1 MDIGNQKS
9 KLTRS
14 PWFWVPSLYYA
25 EGIPYVVAM
34 TVSVIMY
41 KRLGISNTDIAL
53 YTSWLYLPWV
63 IKPLWSP
70 LVEIFG
76 TKRRW
81 IYIMQLIIGAAFAC
95 VALTIPVPDFFKYSL
110 VLLWLIAFN
119 SATHDIAAD
128 GFYILGLD
136 THQQSWFVGI
146 RSTFYRLS
154 MLTGQG
160 LLVMLAGF
168 IESNTGLGSVNL
180 NVSSITQEKSAVIQ
194 PFAAEPEKMIFQ
206 LDENSSLKLCS
217 FSGDKIEIPMQT
229 CGKDEVSKIVG
240 KAREWNGFKEK
251 KENKIDK
258 APNSGW
264 WKSNITQPLETAII
278 KYFGKKKPEIQKEAG
293 NFGIVYIGLNK
304 KPEKD
309 SKIVVNFGQKRGD
322 KSIKVIEGVRHEFTS
337 ENWNRPLMSIIQIDP
352 QLKTI
357 TSAEFVAVS
366 GNIRLSWG
374 IVFIIIAITF
384 GLFSTY
390 HFFILPYPETDKP
403 SEHDL
408 KGKLVSEFFRP
419 FVCFFQKDGVI
430 AALSFLLLYRLGE
443 SQLLKLASPFLLDS
457 REMEGLNMTTGQVGL
472 AYGTVGILM
481 LTIGGITGGILAAR
495 HGLKQWI
502 WCMALC
508 INIPHLLY
516 VYMSFCLPENFA
528 VITACVAL
536 EQLGYGFGFAA
547 YMLFMVY
554 FVEDSEYKTAH
565 YAIMTGFM
573 ALGMMIPGMWSG
585 WLQSLI
591 GYQNF
596 FIWVC
601 FCIIPC
607 FIAVS
612 FVKIDPDFGKKKE
625 S

>member
-1 MDIGNQKS
+1 MPG
-9 KLTRS
+9 S

-70 LVEIFG
+70 VVEIFG

-81 IYIMQLIIGAAFAC
+81 IYLMQLVIGAAFAC
-95 VALTIPVPDFFKYSL
+95 VALTIPAPDFFRYSL
-110 VLLWLIAFN
+110 ALLWLVAFN

-136 THQQSWFVGI
+136 THQQAWFVGI

-168 IESNTGLGSVNL
+168 IESNTGLGSVKMNI
-180 NVSSITQEKSAVIQ
+180 VSSIQENSSIIQ
-194 PFAAEPEKMIFQ
+194 TANTEPEKMVFK
-206 LDENSSLKLCS
+206 LDENGPLKLCS
-217 FSGDKIEIPMQT
+217 FSGDNIKIPIQT
-229 CGKDEVSKIVG
+229 CSKDDVSSIVS
-240 KAREWNGFKEK
+240 KAREWNGFEEK
-251 KENKIDK
+251 KEEKKNKETS
-258 APNSGW
+258 ANL
-264 WKSNITQPLETAII
+264 WKSKIVQPIENAII
-278 KYFGKKKPEIQKEAG
+278 KYFGKKKSEVKKEAG
-293 NFGIVYIGLNK
+293 NFGISYIGLNR
-304 KPEKD
+304 KPEEG
-309 SKIVVNFGQKRGD
+309 SRIVVNFGQKAGD
-322 KSIKVIEGVRHEFTS
+322 KSIKVIEGTRKEFTS
-337 ENWNRPLMSIIQIDP
+337 ENWNRPLMSIIQLDS
-352 QLKTI
+352 QLRTAA
-357 TSAEFVAVS
+357 SGEFVAVS
-366 GNIRLSWG
+366 GNIRLSWS
-374 IVFIIIAITF
+374 IVFIIIAIAF

-390 HFFILPYPETDKP
+390 HFLILPFPEADKP
-403 SEHDL
+403 GGRDL
-408 KGKLVSEFFRP
+408 HGRLVSELFKP
-419 FVCFFQKDGVI
+419 FVSFFQKDGVVS
-430 AALSFLLLYRLGE
+430 ALTFLLLFRLGE
-443 SQLLKLASPFLLDS
+443 SQLLKLASPFMLDS
-457 REMEGLNMTTGQVGL
+457 REMEGLNITTGQVGL

-481 LTIGGITGGILAAR
+481 LTIGGIAGGILAAR
-495 HGLKQWI
+495 HGLKKWI
-502 WCMALC
+502 WWMALS
-508 INIPHLLY
+508 INVPHLLY
-516 VYMSFCLPENFA
+516 VYMSICLPDNFA

-591 GYQNF
+591 GYPNF
-596 FIWVC
+596 FIWIC
-601 FCIIPC
+601 LCIIPC
-607 FIAVS
+607 FIAVGL
-612 FVKIDPDFGKKKE
+612 VKIDPEFGMKK
-625 S
+625 SSSS

>member
-1 MDIGNQKS
+1 M
-9 KLTRS
+9 
-14 PWFWVPSLYYA
+14 PSLYYA

-70 LVEIFG
+70 IVEILG

-81 IYIMQLIIGAAFAC
+81 IYIMQLVIGAAFAC

-136 THQQSWFVGI
+136 THQQAWFVGI

-168 IESNTGLGSVNL
+168 IESNTGLGSL
-180 NVSSITQEKSAVIQ
+180 KINVSAVPSTQAEAISNIMPGIGTRSCVSNESGSIKIYSSTGDNLQIPIKTCTRDEIAGIIEKTKELNGTKEQKKDSGN
-194 PFAAEPEKMIFQ
+194 K
-206 LDENSSLKLCS
+206 LDPSWWDSNMKKPLSEFISSHFGRK
-217 FSGDKIEIPMQT
+217 KVEI
-229 CGKDEVSKIVG
+229 
-240 KAREWNGFKEK
+240 K
-251 KENKIDK
+251 KE
-258 APNSGW
+258 
-264 WKSNITQPLETAII
+264 T
-278 KYFGKKKPEIQKEAG
+278 G
-293 NFGIVYIGLNK
+293 NFGIIFIGLSG
-304 KPEKD
+304 KPREGE
-309 SKIVVNFGQKRGD
+309 KIVVNFGQKKGD
-322 KSIKVIEGVRHEFTS
+322 KSIKLIEGARKEFTS
-337 ENWNRPLMSIIQIDP
+337 ENWDKPLMSVIQLDP
-352 QLKTI
+352 QLKTAA
-357 TSAEFVAVS
+357 SAEFVAVS

-374 IVFIIIAITF
+374 MVFIIIAIAF

-390 HFFILPYPETDKP
+390 HFFILPYPETDRPSGNGLHSKLAAEFIKP
-403 SEHDL
+403 F
-408 KGKLVSEFFRP
+408 VSFFR
-419 FVCFFQKDGVI
+419 KDGLVG
-430 AALSFLLLYRLGE
+430 ALTFLLLYRLGE
-443 SQLLKLASPFLLDS
+443 SQLLKLASPFMLDS
-457 REMEGLNMTTGQVGL
+457 RELEGLNITTGQVGL
-472 AYGTVGILM
+472 AYGTFGILM
-481 LTIGGITGGILAAR
+481 LTIGGIAGGMLAAR
-495 HGLKQWI
+495 HGLKKWI
-502 WCMALC
+502 WWMALS
-508 INIPHLLY
+508 INVPHLLY
-516 VYMSFCLPENFA
+516 VYMSMCLPENFTL
-528 VITACVAL
+528 ITACVAI

-601 FCIIPC
+601 LCIIPC

-612 FVKIDPDFGKKKE
+612 LVKIDPEFGKKK
-625 S
+625 

>member
-1 MDIGNQKS
+1 
-9 KLTRS
+9 
-14 PWFWVPSLYYA
+14 VPSLYYA

-70 LVEIFG
+70 VVEIFG

-81 IYIMQLIIGAAFAC
+81 IYLMQLVTGAAFAC
-95 VALTIPVPDFFKYSL
+95 VALTIPAPDFFRYSL
-110 VLLWLIAFN
+110 ALLWLVAFN

-136 THQQSWFVGI
+136 THQQAWFVGI

-168 IESNTGLGSVNL
+168 IESNTGLDSHKL
-180 NVSSITQEKSAVIQ
+180 NVSAIPYPQAETIQNIVPGLEKMYCGSESSGPLKICFSTDKTLQIPIKPCTKEEIAVIL
-194 PFAAEPEKMIFQ
+194 EKAR
-206 LDENSSLKLCS
+206 DRNGTRERKNEAHK
-217 FSGDKIEIPMQT
+217 
-229 CGKDEVSKIVG
+229 KDGPSYWDSKIKRPMEEFISKHFGKG
-240 KAREWNGFKEK
+240 KAEAK
-251 KENKIDK
+251 KE
-258 APNSGW
+258 
-264 WKSNITQPLETAII
+264 T
-278 KYFGKKKPEIQKEAG
+278 G
-293 NFGIVYIGLNK
+293 NYGVVLIGLNG
-304 KPEKD
+304 KPKEGEN
-309 SKIVVNFGQKRGD
+309 IVVNFGQKTGD
-322 KSIKVIEGVRHEFTS
+322 KSIKVIEGTRKEFTS
-337 ENWNRPLMSIIQIDP
+337 ENWDKPLMSVIQLDS
-352 QLKTI
+352 QLKTAA
-357 TSAEFVAVS
+357 SAEFVAVS
-366 GNIRLSWG
+366 GNIRLSWS
-374 IVFIIIAITF
+374 IVFIIIAIAF
-384 GLFSTY
+384 GLFSAY
-390 HFFILPYPETDKP
+390 HFFILPFPETDKP
-403 SEHDL
+403 SGHDL
-408 KGKLVSEFFRP
+408 HGRLVSELFKP
-419 FVCFFQKDGVI
+419 FVSFFQKNGVI
-430 AALSFLLLYRLGE
+430 SALFFLLFYRLGE
-443 SQLLKLASPFLLDS
+443 SQLLKLASPFMLDS
-457 REMEGLNMTTGQVGL
+457 REMEGLNITTGQVGL

-481 LTIGGITGGILAAR
+481 LTIGGIAGGILAAR
-495 HGLKQWI
+495 HGLKKWI
-502 WCMALC
+502 WWMALS
-508 INIPHLLY
+508 INVPNLLY
-516 VYMSFCLPENFA
+516 VYMSVCLPDNFA

-591 GYQNF
+591 GYPNF

-601 FCIIPC
+601 LCIIPC
-607 FIAVS
+607 LIAVS
-612 FVKIDPDFGKKKE
+612 LVKIDPEFGKKK
-625 S
+625 

>member
-1 MDIGNQKS
+1 MAIENQKS
-9 KLTRS
+9 KTSRS
-14 PWFWVPSLYYA
+14 PWLWVPSLYYA

-81 IYIMQLIIGAAFAC
+81 IYLMQLVIGAAFAC
-95 VALTIPVPDFFKYSL
+95 VALTIPVPDFFRYSL

-136 THQQSWFVGI
+136 THQQAWFVGI

-168 IESNTGLGSVNL
+168 IESNTGLGSVKM
-180 NVSSITQEKSAVIQ
+180 NVHATVSEKFAIIQQSI
-194 PFAAEPEKMIFQ
+194 AEPEKMVFK
-206 LDENSSLKLCS
+206 LDENSELKLCN
-217 FSGDKIEIPMQT
+217 FSGENIGIPILP
-229 CGKDEVSKIVG
+229 CNKDEITKIISKA
-240 KAREWNGFKEK
+240 KEWNGLETRKE
-251 KENKIDK
+251 DK
-258 APNSGW
+258 TDKGSSSDW
-264 WKSNITQPLETAII
+264 WKSNITQPLETTIS
-278 KYFGKKKPEIQKEAG
+278 KYFGKNKPEIKKETG
-293 NFGIVYIGLNK
+293 NFGIVYVGLSR
-304 KPEKD
+304 KPEKG
-309 SKIVVNFGQKRGD
+309 SKIVVNFGQKTGD
-322 KSIKVIEGVRHEFTS
+322 KSIKVIEGTRKEFTS
-337 ENWNRPLMSIIQIDP
+337 ENWNKPLMSIIQLDP
-352 QLKTI
+352 QLKTDAH
-357 TSAEFVAVS
+357 AEFVAVS
-366 GNIRLSWG
+366 GNIRLSWS
-374 IVFIIIAITF
+374 IVFIIIAIF
-384 GLFSTY
+384 FVLFSTY
-390 HFFILPYPETDKP
+390 HFFILPYPESDKP
-403 SEHDL
+403 SAYKL
-408 KGKLVSEFFRP
+408 SGTLVSEFFKP
-419 FVCFFQKDGVI
+419 FASFFQKEGVI
-430 AALSFLLLYRLGE
+430 AALSFILLYRLGE
-443 SQLLKLASPFLLDS
+443 SQLLKLASPFMLDS
-457 REMEGLNMTTGQVGL
+457 REMEGLNITTGQVGL
-472 AYGTVGILM
+472 AYGTFGILM
-481 LTIGGITGGILAAR
+481 LTIGGIVGGMLAAR
-495 HGLKQWI
+495 HGLKKWI
-502 WCMALC
+502 WWMALS
-508 INIPHLLY
+508 INVPHLLY
-516 VYMSFCLPENFA
+516 VYMSMCLPENFV

-554 FVEDSEYKTAH
+554 FAENSEYKTSH

-601 FCIIPC
+601 LCIIPC

-612 FVKIDPDFGKKKE
+612 FVRIDPEFGKKK
-625 S
+625 

>member
-1 MDIGNQKS
+1 M
-9 KLTRS
+9 TRS

-81 IYIMQLIIGAAFAC
+81 IYLMQLVIGAAFAC
-95 VALTIPVPDFFKYSL
+95 VALTIPAPDFFRYSL

-136 THQQSWFVGI
+136 THQQAWFVGI

-168 IESNTGLGSVNL
+168 IESNTGLGSVKI
-180 NVSSITQEKSAVIQ
+180 NVTSSVQENSAVIQ
-194 PFAAEPEKMIFQ
+194 SVFPEPENMIFK
-206 LDENSSLKLCS
+206 LDEGGPLKLCS
-217 FSGDKIEIPMQT
+217 FSGDNVKIPIQT
-229 CGKDEVSKIVG
+229 CSKNEVSRIVC
-240 KAREWNGFKEK
+240 KAKEWNGLNEK
-251 KENKIDK
+251 KEDIKNKG
-258 APNSGW
+258 ASAGW
-264 WKSNITQPLETAII
+264 WKSNITRPLENVIT
-278 KYFGKKKPEIQKEAG
+278 KNFGKKKSEVKNEEG
-293 NFGIVYIGLNK
+293 NIGIAYIGLNR
-304 KPEKD
+304 KPEEG
-309 SKIVVNFGQKRGD
+309 SRIVVNFGQKKGD
-322 KSIKVIEGVRHEFTS
+322 KSIKVIEGVRKEFTS
-337 ENWNRPLMSIIQIDP
+337 ENWDRPLMSVIKLDP
-352 QLKTI
+352 QLKTAA
-357 TSAEFVAVS
+357 SAEFVAVS
-366 GNIRLSWG
+366 GNIRLSWS
-374 IVFIIIAITF
+374 IVFIIIAIAF

-390 HFFILPYPETDKP
+390 HFFMLPFPETDKP
-403 SEHDL
+403 GGHGL
-408 KGKLVSEFFRP
+408 QGKLISEFFRP
-419 FVCFFQKDGVI
+419 FLSFFQKDGVV
-430 AALSFLLLYRLGE
+430 AALLFLLFYRLGE
-443 SQLLKLASPFLLDS
+443 SQLLKLASPFMLDS
-457 REMEGLNMTTGQVGL
+457 REMEGLNITTGQVGL
-472 AYGTVGILM
+472 AYGTFGILM
-481 LTIGGITGGILAAR
+481 LTIGGIIGGMLAAR
-495 HGLKQWI
+495 HGLKKWI
-502 WCMALC
+502 WWMALS
-508 INIPHLLY
+508 INLPHLLY
-516 VYMSFCLPENFA
+516 VYMSMCLPENFT

-591 GYQNF
+591 GYPNF
-596 FIWVC
+596 FIWV
-601 FCIIPC
+601 FLCIIPC
-607 FIAVS
+607 FIAVGL
-612 FVKIDPDFGKKKE
+612 VKIDPDFGKKK
-625 S
+625 

>member
-1 MDIGNQKS
+1 M
-9 KLTRS
+9 TRS

-81 IYIMQLIIGAAFAC
+81 IYLMQLVIGAAFAC
-95 VALTIPVPDFFKYSL
+95 VALTIPSPDFFRYSL

-136 THQQSWFVGI
+136 THQQAWFVGI

-168 IESNTGLGSVNL
+168 IESNTGLGSVKM
-180 NVSSITQEKSAVIQ
+180 NVTSVVQEDSAVIQ
-194 PFAAEPEKMIFQ
+194 SVFPEPENMNFK
-206 LDENSSLKLCS
+206 LDDGSSLKLCS
-217 FSGDKIEIPMQT
+217 FSGENIKIPIKV
-229 CGKDEVSKIVG
+229 CSKNEVARIVN
-240 KAREWNGFKEK
+240 KAKEWNGFNEK
-251 KENKIDK
+251 KEENKYKGASSD
-258 APNSGW
+258 W
-264 WKSNITQPLETAII
+264 WKSNITRPLEDVIT
-278 KYFGKKKPEIQKEAG
+278 KSFGKKKSEVKNEEG
-293 NFGIVYIGLNK
+293 NLGIVYIGLNR
-304 KPEKD
+304 KPEEG
-309 SKIVVNFGQKRGD
+309 SKIVVNFGQKKGD
-322 KSIKVIEGVRHEFTS
+322 KSIKVIEGVRKEFTS
-337 ENWNRPLMSIIQIDP
+337 ENWDRPLMSVIKLDP
-352 QLKTI
+352 QLKTAVG
-357 TSAEFVAVS
+357 AEFVAVS
-366 GNIRLSWG
+366 GNIRLSWS
-374 IVFIIIAITF
+374 IVFIIIAIAF

-390 HFFILPYPETDKP
+390 HFFILPFPETDR
-403 SEHDL
+403 SGGHNL
-408 KGKLVSEFFRP
+408 QGRLISEFFRP
-419 FVCFFQKDGVI
+419 FLSFFQKDGVV
-430 AALSFLLLYRLGE
+430 AALVFLLFYRLGE
-443 SQLLKLASPFLLDS
+443 SQLLKLASPFMLDS
-457 REMEGLNMTTGQVGL
+457 REMEGLNITTGQVGL
-472 AYGTVGILM
+472 AYGTFGILM
-481 LTIGGITGGILAAR
+481 LTIGGIIGGILAAR
-495 HGLKQWI
+495 HGLKKWI
-502 WCMALC
+502 WWMALS
-508 INIPHLLY
+508 INLPHLLY
-516 VYMSFCLPENFA
+516 VYMSMSLPENLT
-528 VITACVAL
+528 VITACVAF

-591 GYQNF
+591 GYPNF

-601 FCIIPC
+601 LCVIPC

-612 FVKIDPDFGKKKE
+612 LVKIDPEFGKKK

>member
-1 MDIGNQKS
+1 M
-9 KLTRS
+9 
-14 PWFWVPSLYYA
+14 PSLYYA

-70 LVEIFG
+70 VVEIFG

-81 IYIMQLIIGAAFAC
+81 IYLMQLVIGASFAC
-95 VALTIPVPDFFKYSL
+95 VALTIPAPDFFKYSL
-110 VLLWLIAFN
+110 AILWLIAFN

-136 THQQSWFVGI
+136 THQQAWFVGI

-160 LLVMLAGF
+160 ILVMLAGF
-168 IESNTGLGSVNL
+168 IESNTGLGSVKI
-180 NVSSITQEKSAVIQ
+180 NVSSAVQENSAIIQSAVI
-194 PFAAEPEKMIFQ
+194 EPGCAVFTP
-206 LDENSSLKLCS
+206 DENSSLKLCS
-217 FSGDKIEIPMQT
+217 FSGNNTVIPIQN
-229 CGKDEVSKIVG
+229 CNKDDLASIIS
-240 KAREWNGFKEK
+240 KARQWNGI
-251 KENKIDK
+251 KENKEEKNDK
-258 APNSGW
+258 GSLSDW
-264 WKSNITQPLETAII
+264 WKSNITLNLESTIT
-278 KYFGKKKPEIQKEAG
+278 KYFGKNKSEVKKETG

-304 KPEKD
+304 KPEEGTR
-309 SKIVVNFGQKRGD
+309 IVVNFGQKKGD
-322 KSIKVIEGVRHEFTS
+322 KSIKLIEGARKEFTT
-337 ENWNRPLMSIIQIDP
+337 ENWNKPLMSIIQLDP
-352 QLKTI
+352 QLKAAA
-357 TSAEFVAVS
+357 SAEFVAVS

-374 IVFIIIAITF
+374 IVFIIIAIAF
-384 GLFSTY
+384 LLFSTY
-390 HFFILPYPETDKP
+390 HFFILPFPETDKP
-403 SEHDL
+403 SGHDL
-408 KGKLVSEFFRP
+408 HGKLVAEFFKP
-419 FVCFFQKDGVI
+419 FASFFQKDGVI
-430 AALSFLLLYRLGE
+430 AALGFLLFYRLGE
-443 SQLLKLASPFLLDS
+443 SQLLKLASPFMLDS
-457 REMEGLNMTTGQVGL
+457 RELDGLNITTGQVGL
-472 AYGTVGILM
+472 AYGTFGILM
-481 LTIGGITGGILAAR
+481 LTIGGIFGGILAAR
-495 HGLKQWI
+495 HGLKRWI
-502 WCMALC
+502 WWMSLC
-508 INIPHLLY
+508 INVPHLLY
-516 VYMSFCLPENFA
+516 VYMSVCLPENFGL
-528 VITACVAL
+528 ITACVAL
-536 EQLGYGFGFAA
+536 EQLGYGFGFSA

-601 FCIIPC
+601 LCIIPC

-612 FVKIDPDFGKKKE
+612 LVKIDPEFGKKKDR
-625 S
+625 